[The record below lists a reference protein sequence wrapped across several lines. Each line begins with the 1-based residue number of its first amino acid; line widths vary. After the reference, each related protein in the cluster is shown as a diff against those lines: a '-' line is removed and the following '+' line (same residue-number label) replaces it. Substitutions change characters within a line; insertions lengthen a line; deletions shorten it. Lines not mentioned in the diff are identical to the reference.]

1 VNLDPAPGGIC
12 VVRVWWN
19 GESLLIRVTSIADV
33 SRGSSDAGAT
43 TASVDDAVELVRTF
57 LHRFS
62 AGGPECR

>member
-1 VNLDPAPGGIC
+1 
-12 VVRVWWN
+12 VWWN